1 MNIEDKKKGKKF
13 PFRVKFLIAVLLSYL
28 IVACF
33 NFGLSYEA
41 FLNTVNLFIKLLPL
55 FLFVFVLNFVMNKYL
70 TAKIV
75 QKHVGDKKGVVKYLY
90 AIVLG
95 VLISGPPY
103 MLYPMLGDLKKRGA
117 SDGFLA
123 TLLFNRNVK
132 IPFIPVMIYYFGL
145 AYTLIISLLI
155 IVFSL
160 LNGYLVMVFAKG
172 KATD

>member
-1 MNIEDKKKGKKF
+1 MANKKTKKF
-13 PFRVKFLIAVLLSYL
+13 PFRFKFLIAVLFLYL
-28 IVACF
+28 ITACF
-33 NFGLSYEA
+33 NFSLAREA
-41 FLNTVNLFIKLLPL
+41 FLATVDLFIKILPL
-55 FLFVFVLNFVMNKYL
+55 LAFIFILNTLMNKYL

-75 QKHVGDKKGVVKYLY
+75 QRHIGEKKGLRKWLY

-117 SDGFLA
+117 SEGFLA

-145 AYTLIISLLI
+145 AYTILISLLI
-155 IVFSL
+155 VIFSL
-160 LNGYLVMVFAKG
+160 LNGYLVMIFSRK
-172 KATD
+172 KLIK